1 MVALTMNNSIGS
13 AELPKKR
20 VLIADDHPDMAAM
33 LARAL
38 LQAEPDIE
46 VLSGENGREAL
57 EKLGQLPVDLLI
69 TDLLMPEMNGL
80 ELIGQ
85 LRTREA
91 GGPGFVVLITAY
103 DVGGLEEDLHSLKVD
118 EVILKPFPPGLLV
131 KLAHRA
137 LYESSQVNPAFES
150 STSN

>member
-1 MVALTMNNSIGS
+1 MNESVGS
-13 AELPKKR
+13 VELPKKR
-20 VLIADDHPDMAAM
+20 VLIADDHPDMAAL

-38 LQAEPDIE
+38 SQAEPDIE
-46 VLSGENGREAL
+46 ILSGENGREAL

-85 LRTREA
+85 LRTRET
-91 GGPGFVVLITAY
+91 GGPAFVVLITAY
-103 DVGGLEEDLHSLKVD
+103 DVAGLEDDFEQLKID

-131 KLAHRA
+131 KVAHRA
-137 LYESSQVNPAFES
+137 LNESSQVSTAFES
-150 STSN
+150 SNSN